1 MKRSSSSVK
10 IPKTSTV
17 TAVEGTSVT
26 PRQRPKG
33 QGVSTGPIS
42 LSGQIVSQISGQG
55 NQLPPPQSP
64 AGNSVSYVQV
74 NQQITPINTPQAFL
88 QPLPGNSQQTLQ
100 LSQSSFAQVPP
111 HIPSPGQTTPY
122 SQTQVQPLFNQSQSP
137 MSTNPSPLAQQ
148 SPVTV
153 SDKNTYYFESRQQ
166 DPRTPS
172 APGNDENFE
181 ALFPASGKFLL
192 RSFEISWLLK
202 TKL

>member
-1 MKRSSSSVK
+1 MPCPALESECIKRSSSSVK

-42 LSGQIVSQISGQG
+42 LSGQIVSQLSGQG

-74 NQQITPINTPQAFL
+74 NQQITPINAPQAFL

-100 LSQSSFAQVPP
+100 LSQSTFSQVPP

-122 SQTQVQPLFNQSQSP
+122 SQPQTQPLFNQSQSP
-137 MSTNPSPLAQQ
+137 MSTHSPLAQQ

-153 SDKNTYYFESRQQ
+153 PDKNLYYFESRQS
-166 DPRTPS
+166 DARTPV
-172 APGNDENFE
+172 APGNDENLE
-181 ALFPASGKFLL
+181 SLFPSSGKFL
-192 RSFEISWLLK
+192 
-202 TKL
+202 

>member
-1 MKRSSSSVK
+1 MESECIKRSSSSVK
-10 IPKTSTV
+10 IQKTATV
-17 TAVEGTSVT
+17 TTVEGTSVT

-88 QPLPGNSQQTLQ
+88 QPLPGNSQQTLH
-100 LSQSSFAQVPP
+100 LSQSTFVQPTA

-122 SQTQVQPLFNQSQSP
+122 NQPPVQPLFNQSQSP
-137 MSTNPSPLAQQ
+137 LSNHSPLAQQ

-153 SDKNTYYFESRQQ
+153 PDKNLYYFESRQQ
-166 DPRTPS
+166 DPRT
-172 APGNDENFE
+172 AVVPGNDENLE
-181 ALFPASGKFLL
+181 ALFPSSGKC
-192 RSFEISWLLK
+192 
-202 TKL
+202 